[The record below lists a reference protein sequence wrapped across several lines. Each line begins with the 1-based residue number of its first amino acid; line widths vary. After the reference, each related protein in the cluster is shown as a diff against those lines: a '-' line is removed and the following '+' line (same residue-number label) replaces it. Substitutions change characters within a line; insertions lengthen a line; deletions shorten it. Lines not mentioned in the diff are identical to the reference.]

1 MFGLEQLERLWSSL
15 LGLGGR
21 RLAGLGLIGL
31 TVFAAVAFGSYYLSR
46 PELETLYVGLN
57 AQDVSRIGAALKEA
71 GITFDVNSQGN
82 TVSVRRG
89 QTAQARMLLAEKGL
103 PTSANAGYELFD
115 KMGSMGLT
123 SFMQEITRVRALEG
137 EIARTIQAMKG
148 VKAARVHIVLQDAGS
163 FRRARQPPSASVIIR
178 TETAGDFSSGPA
190 IRHLVAAAIPGMTID
205 QVSVLSTDGAILAAG
220 GDTASATP
228 AKMMSLER
236 TVAKELQDNVRKTL
250 APYLGLDNF
259 EISVAARLNTD
270 KRQINE
276 TNFNPDA
283 KAERSVRTV
292 KETGSQ
298 QNSNAGGKTVGVEQN
313 IPADQAATAASGDQ
327 AKKQNERREEL
338 TNYEVSSK
346 TIQTVSEGYKIESL
360 TIAVVVNRKRLMASL
375 GDGANAEALQSQLK
389 EVERLVG
396 SAAGVDAARGD
407 RVTVAAVEFLPN
419 DRLNEPLPSPGMLA
433 LLMDHTSAAIKGLTM
448 LAITALLI
456 WFGLRPATR
465 ALLEARPADAAP
477 QLPDFQTAMPDG
489 FPQAAADP
497 QAASGGARFGP
508 LEVPNL
514 IADLTSKMGR
524 TPQKRLEQMIDF
536 DEEQAASIL
545 KQWMRGARS
554 A

>member
-419 DRLNEPLPSPGMLA
+419 DRLNEPIPSPGMLA